1 MVGRDPARSHSRVQP
16 TLWSAT
22 LRRTVFAS
30 SIVQGRALCAPLA
43 QSQRDARLIV
53 AINACDR
60 TYSRKWAVWA
70 PSVCDMASAGGDELI
85 GWHINR
91 GWAQQADFFPASQS
105 GGKYKRPDIVRLE
118 LRTRDETEAMR
129 HANRTPTM
137 KEVAALSTR
146 SGSSV

>member
-1 MVGRDPARSHSRVQP
+1 
-16 TLWSAT
+16 
-22 LRRTVFAS
+22 
-30 SIVQGRALCAPLA
+30 
-43 QSQRDARLIV
+43 
-53 AINACDR
+53 
-60 TYSRKWAVWA
+60 
-70 PSVCDMASAGGDELI
+70 MASAGGDELI

-146 SGSSV
+146 SGSSVQVRCCPDWLSMAPNEAIKPATGFRVSDSEDRARAQRTRRFHGPALMVCLPDQRSPY